1 MEENSKNQP
10 QPESIFPEELTLS
23 GVREKR
29 THPLNDP
36 VWRFVLI
43 ISIGCATSW
52 LFRTFLG
59 VSHPLA
65 LWLLALVTTASWVV
79 AVMMLLSDTRARIFW
94 IVWLVGGLILLLSL
108 WSVSEIWIAS
118 ASFSFIF
125 LLFRRY
131 RPYRHLTSRR
141 KAALFLIGFIVFG
154 LLTVG
159 FLPRKIQE
167 GTQSQTRIQLGR
179 GTDPQQNAP
188 TEDVKTKG
196 GVLLAK
202 NLAYYSLSSLRL
214 FWFFTLFHLFF
225 AIRLHFMRLRPKM
238 AVSAFLIAVVPLFLV
253 IIMGILILYGTLGE
267 SRAIRAGNILKDWA
281 DLAVRDEH
289 FLQSVSQR
297 SFSLDKSGQVI
308 DSKGET
314 PSWLPDFLVSLRKER
329 SASQEWAMPGS
340 GKYFWVDT
348 EIWLMTLRDGGTSDI
363 HIAACLLD
371 DKMMNRLAKIL
382 HSNIKLSFSNPIKL
396 TVAGDVTIRSVQS
409 DEESKRAIVGKY
421 FPEEKKQPD
430 GTPQSPSIWNRP
442 LYFGMTHVDVISF
455 QSSAFEEQ
463 RILVLIESS
472 LSNIVRELSSETNPL
487 SLVVLTVLISLAFCM
502 LILEIFALIFGVRI
516 TTGFTS
522 AVRALHRGTKRIATG
537 ELETR
542 IDIPNEDELG
552 DLAASFNEMA
562 VAVKRGREEAL
573 ARERLESELAT
584 ARKIQERLLPEEMPL
599 ITGFEIAGTSL
610 PSQQVGGDYFD
621 FLDIGN
627 GKLGIAIAD
636 VSGKGIPAALLM
648 ANIQASLHAQAI
660 ESGNVADLASK
671 MNNRLVRST
680 GSNMFATF
688 FYGVLDRTKSTF
700 TSTNAGHNP
709 PLVFRADG
717 NIERL
722 EAGGLIIG
730 FLPDQEYKQES
741 VSVGPGD
748 TIVLYTDGITEA
760 VGPSEELVSENLF
773 GEQRLIEVVKSCLSL
788 SVKEIQAAILKAISD
803 HTAGVPQSDDITLV
817 VMKRNE
823 PRP

>member
-1 MEENSKNQP
+1 
-10 QPESIFPEELTLS
+10 
-23 GVREKR
+23 
-29 THPLNDP
+29 
-36 VWRFVLI
+36 
-43 ISIGCATSW
+43 
-52 LFRTFLG
+52 
-59 VSHPLA
+59 
-65 LWLLALVTTASWVV
+65 
-79 AVMMLLSDTRARIFW
+79 
-94 IVWLVGGLILLLSL
+94 
-108 WSVSEIWIAS
+108 
-118 ASFSFIF
+118 
-125 LLFRRY
+125 
-131 RPYRHLTSRR
+131 
-141 KAALFLIGFIVFG
+141 
-154 LLTVG
+154 
-159 FLPRKIQE
+159 
-167 GTQSQTRIQLGR
+167 
-179 GTDPQQNAP
+179 
-188 TEDVKTKG
+188 
-196 GVLLAK
+196 
-202 NLAYYSLSSLRL
+202 
-214 FWFFTLFHLFF
+214 
-225 AIRLHFMRLRPKM
+225 
-238 AVSAFLIAVVPLFLV
+238 
-253 IIMGILILYGTLGE
+253 
-267 SRAIRAGNILKDWA
+267 
-281 DLAVRDEH
+281 
-289 FLQSVSQR
+289 
-297 SFSLDKSGQVI
+297 
-308 DSKGET
+308 
-314 PSWLPDFLVSLRKER
+314 
-329 SASQEWAMPGS
+329 
-340 GKYFWVDT
+340 
-348 EIWLMTLRDGGTSDI
+348 
-363 HIAACLLD
+363 
-371 DKMMNRLAKIL
+371 
-382 HSNIKLSFSNPIKL
+382 
-396 TVAGDVTIRSVQS
+396 
-409 DEESKRAIVGKY
+409 
-421 FPEEKKQPD
+421 
-430 GTPQSPSIWNRP
+430 
-442 LYFGMTHVDVISF
+442 MTHVDVISF